1 VEKDVEAIA
10 KDNHISTEEAGRII
24 RYEAFYKELQDK
36 ELKGKNGKIAV
47 AHNKNDLCETFL
59 FNLFRGSALKGLSG
73 IKASRDNIIRPL
85 LCLERSEIE
94 SYLHE
99 NSIPY
104 RTDSTNLTDDY
115 TRNKIRHHILTLA
128 TDEICKQSVN
138 NISKA
143 CERIDEAYNL
153 ISDLTAQAFNNCVQ
167 PITNNLYKNCY
178 HITESEFINVHDT
191 IKSYVLMETL
201 VKTAGKSKD
210 LEHVHINKL
219 MDLFCKQ
226 TGAKISLPYG
236 MEAKRDYT
244 GINIYIP
251 NDIDKDNKDNT
262 YYRAI
267 TATERTQLENGDELK
282 IYLQNNAF
290 LTLKILDNY
299 EKTQNLEN
307 FSIKKYTKLFDY
319 DKIKGGIAIRT
330 RETGDYLVVNSSNQT
345 KKLKSYFTD
354 EKIPKDERDQMLLLA
369 NESHIIWVIGARI
382 SNYYKIADN
391 TQKILQATYY
401 NV

>member
-1 VEKDVEAIA
+1 
-10 KDNHISTEEAGRII
+10 
-24 RYEAFYKELQDK
+24 
-36 ELKGKNGKIAV
+36 
-47 AHNKNDLCETFL
+47 
-59 FNLFRGSALKGLSG
+59 
-73 IKASRDNIIRPL
+73 
-85 LCLERSEIE
+85 
-94 SYLHE
+94 
-99 NSIPY
+99 
-104 RTDSTNLTDDY
+104 
-115 TRNKIRHHILTLA
+115 
-128 TDEICKQSVN
+128 
-138 NISKA
+138 
-143 CERIDEAYNL
+143 
-153 ISDLTAQAFNNCVQ
+153 
-167 PITNNLYKNCY
+167 
-178 HITESEFINVHDT
+178 
-191 IKSYVLMETL
+191 METL

-330 RETGDYLVVNSSNQT
+330 RKTGDYLAVNSSNQT